1 MDQVKD
7 AQTTQPLPNPAAE
20 QLKLENQFKN
30 GANWFYWIAGLSVIN
45 SMILIFGGEI
55 SFIVGLGITQLVDAI
70 AWEFRNSG
78 GLNLDFIFFT
88 ASLLISGIFVLFG
101 YLSRKKIMGIYIAG
115 MILYVLD
122 GLIFFL
128 VSDWLSMGFHLFVL
142 FSLFGGLKALRVIR
156 EQEKAANLLIK
167 PIG

>member
-142 FSLFGGLKALRVIR
+142 FSLFGGLKALRIIR
-156 EQEKAANLLIK
+156 EQGKAATLLTK

>member
-7 AQTTQPLPNPAAE
+7 AQTMQPLSNPAE
-20 QLKLENQFKN
+20 EKLKLENQFKN

-45 SMILIFGGEI
+45 SMILSFGGEI

-115 MILYVLD
+115 MILYALD
-122 GLIFFL
+122 GLIFLL
-128 VSDWLSMGFHLFVL
+128 VSDWLSAGFHLFVL

-156 EQEKAANLLIK
+156 EQEKAVDMLTK

>member
-7 AQTTQPLPNPAAE
+7 ASLTQPAQNPAAE

-45 SMILIFGGEI
+45 SMILIFGGDM

-78 GLNLDFIFFT
+78 GLNLDFVFFT

-101 YLSRKKIMGIYIAG
+101 YLSRRKIMGIYIAG
-115 MILYVLD
+115 MVLYTLD
-122 GLIFFL
+122 GLIYLL
-128 VSDWLSMGFHLFVL
+128 VGDWLSLGFHVFVL
-142 FSLFGGLKALRVIR
+142 FSLFGGLKALRVLN
-156 EQEKAANLLIK
+156 EQEKAANLLTK
-167 PIG
+167 PI

>member
-142 FSLFGGLKALRVIR
+142 FSLFGGLKALRIIR
-156 EQEKAANLLIK
+156 EQEKAANLLTK